1 MSAQGNIVIN
11 DGTSPTPVARTFA
24 PKGARVSPDKK
35 EVAIWRDQ
43 STASAVGYRTLTEQH
58 TPVNSNGMEKFRI
71 SLDIP
76 TLESANSGG
85 LFAPPPTRAYGTIGV
100 VEVWVHQ
107 RASAEELANIVAYVK
122 NVTAS
127 AYFTNLIT
135 NREASW

>member
-58 TPVNSNGMEKFRI
+58 TPVNSNGRRSSGSVWIFRLWSRQI
-71 SLDIP
+71 QAVYSLLHP
-76 TLESANSGG
+76 LGPM
-85 LFAPPPTRAYGTIGV
+85 APSV
-100 VEVWVHQ
+100 
-107 RASAEELANIVAYVK
+107 L
-122 NVTAS
+122 
-127 AYFTNLIT
+127 
-135 NREASW
+135 